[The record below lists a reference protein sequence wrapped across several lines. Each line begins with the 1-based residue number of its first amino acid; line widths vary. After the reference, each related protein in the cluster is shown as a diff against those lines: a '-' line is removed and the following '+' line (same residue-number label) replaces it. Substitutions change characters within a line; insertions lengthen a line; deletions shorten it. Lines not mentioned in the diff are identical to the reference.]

1 MLSTWTGYAFKRE
14 DIAMRK
20 LISLGF
26 GALLAL
32 SVAGTAFAD
41 NPHAGNS
48 GHFKGSAGPCSTSSN
63 NPNCPP
69 FGG

>member
-1 MLSTWTGYAFKRE
+1 MQKKV
-14 DIAMRK
+14 IAV
-20 LISLGF
+20 
-26 GALLAL
+26 LLA
-32 SVAGTAFAD
+32 GAFALSAPAAAFGD

-48 GHFKGSAGPCSTSSN
+48 GHFKGSAGPCAQSDN

>member
-1 MLSTWTGYAFKRE
+1 
-14 DIAMRK
+14 MRK
-20 LISLGF
+20 KVTAVLLA
-26 GALLAL
+26 GAFAL
-32 SVAGTAFAD
+32 SVPASALAD

-48 GHFKGSAGPCSTSSN
+48 GHFKGSSNPCKSSTN

>member
-1 MLSTWTGYAFKRE
+1 MPKTIR
-14 DIAMRK
+14 RK
-20 LISLGF
+20 LAAVTLASAF
-26 GALLAL
+26 AL
-32 SVAGTAFAD
+32 SGVAANAAFGD

-48 GHFKGSAGPCSTSSN
+48 GHFQGSAGPCSSSSG